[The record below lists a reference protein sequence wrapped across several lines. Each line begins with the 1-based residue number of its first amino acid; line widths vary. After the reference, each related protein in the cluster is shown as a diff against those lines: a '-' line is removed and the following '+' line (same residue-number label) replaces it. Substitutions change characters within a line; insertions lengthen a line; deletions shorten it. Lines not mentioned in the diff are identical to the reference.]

1 MANEDKRPFL
11 ELDNKKIGHKIYIQ
25 RKIAGLKAFDVAEQ
39 LGIKEAAYTKYERGE
54 TKITIDFV
62 KNIAMIFNI
71 DPLLLLSTTP
81 DTFYSQI
88 TNSTI
93 LNASHFQN
101 FHGTSEK
108 QNESILLLID
118 NVVKLNERMMLLLE
132 KLDNKNT
139 ETPKN
144 NL

>member
-1 MANEDKRPFL
+1 MANEGKHSFL
-11 ELDNKKIGHKIYIQ
+11 ELDNKKIGHNIYIQ

-62 KNIAMIFNI
+62 KKLAMIFNI
-71 DPLLLLSTTP
+71 DPLLILSTPP

-101 FHGTSEK
+101 FY
-108 QNESILLLID
+108 
-118 NVVKLNERMMLLLE
+118 
-132 KLDNKNT
+132 
-139 ETPKN
+139 
-144 NL
+144 